1 MVQESLGRKGF
12 HLIGGPGKHSR
23 QARHRGYLAMA
34 KEGIGGTAVSDV
46 ENFSFLFGFL
56 MGMGLMAILLVILV
70 KILSG

>member
-1 MVQESLGRKGF
+1 
-12 HLIGGPGKHSR
+12 
-23 QARHRGYLAMA
+23 MA